1 MYPNS
6 VADTTS
12 FTDANWQKAKSVI
25 DKATKTG
32 LGAEFTKLQA
42 AYAKVKPALMK
53 LDAKMVG
60 KLRDEDAINEA
71 KKQAVAVRDG
81 SDVKAF
87 IAVVNTTATKADAVA
102 KLKLSSAAK
111 TFAQNAATKLK
122 KIKSDIE
129 GETFADFDDLVEHQK
144 KLYAAQRSDF
154 KDSVKKLMAA
164 IDKLEKAPT
173 LQTCAGTE
181 FSGAYRGVQNKI
193 GNLPEFKGVFE
204 DKFDGLWPSKANLDK
219 KPPEEVKKALL
230 NHARESRL
238 YVQKILQRAKDAGY

>member
-12 FTDANWQKAKSVI
+12 LTDANWQKAKSLP

-42 AYAKVKPALMK
+42 AYAKVKPTLMK

-60 KLRDEDAINEA
+60 KLRDKDAIAEA
-71 KKQAVAVRDG
+71 KKQAIATRDG

-87 IAVVNTTATKADAVA
+87 LAVAAATATKAEAVA
-102 KLKLSSAAK
+102 KLKLSSSAK
-111 TFAQNAATKLK
+111 KFAQDAATKLK
-122 KIKSDIE
+122 KIKSDVE
-129 GETFADFDDLVEHQK
+129 GETFQDFDDLAAHQD
-144 KLYAAQRSDF
+144 KLYAAQRTDF
-154 KDSVKKLMAA
+154 KAAVKKLLDV
-164 IDKLEKAPT
+164 IEKLDKAPT
-173 LQTCAGTE
+173 LETTKGTE

-193 GNLPEFKGVFE
+193 GNLPEFKGLFE
-204 DKFDGLWPSKANLDK
+204 DKFDGLWPQKANLEK
-219 KPPEEVKKALL
+219 KPPEEIKKQLQ

-238 YVQKILQRAKDAGY
+238 YVQKILQRAKEAGY